1 MRISERQTEL
11 IRRLYVRKHDTMAN
25 LALEFDVSVRTIQ
38 RDIDYLSRLYPIL
51 LLRGGHGG
59 GVYIEQDCLPRR
71 VFLTKEEQAFL
82 IRISQTLTG
91 RDLEIVKGILL
102 NFAHA

>member
-51 LLRGGHGG
+51 LLSGGHGG

-91 RDLEIVKGILL
+91 RDLEIVKGMLL
-102 NFAHA
+102 NFARA